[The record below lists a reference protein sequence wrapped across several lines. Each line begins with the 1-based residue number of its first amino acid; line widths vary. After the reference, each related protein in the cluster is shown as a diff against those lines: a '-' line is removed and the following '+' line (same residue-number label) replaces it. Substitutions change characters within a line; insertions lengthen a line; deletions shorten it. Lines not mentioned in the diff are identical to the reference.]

1 MTKFDDYRTSLA
13 ELPDW
18 IQYLEE
24 NSNLP
29 GPRANLELAYAAG
42 LVADFERALELIQ
55 GDLEKPAGDFPQVF
69 PILCGVIS
77 LARQSGKNAQACD
90 IARQYACDHRWR
102 LREAVAIGLQFRGD
116 TDPNGLLQLMS
127 EWVGGNLYEQR
138 CVVAALCEPRLLK
151 DDPIAN
157 QVIGILDQISRN
169 LHNQTDRKSDEFRV
183 LRQALGYG
191 WSVVIVAAPQ
201 TGKMYF
207 ENWLKVD
214 DGDIRWIVRENLKK
228 NRLIKLD
235 PKWVKSCSIL
245 IA

>member
-1 MTKFDDYRTSLA
+1 
-13 ELPDW
+13 
-18 IQYLEE
+18 
-24 NSNLP
+24 
-29 GPRANLELAYAAG
+29 
-42 LVADFERALELIQ
+42 
-55 GDLEKPAGDFPQVF
+55 
-69 PILCGVIS
+69 
-77 LARQSGKNAQACD
+77 
-90 IARQYACDHRWR
+90 
-102 LREAVAIGLQFRGD
+102 
-116 TDPNGLLQLMS
+116 MS

-235 PKWVKSCSIL
+235 PKWVKSCSIFL
-245 IA
+245 A